1 MSSSDALGR
10 LMYSYKEITE
20 LAGYTSRVSE
30 LLQVFDDINE
40 GKYQKALVADA
51 DLELLNSRGTVIE
64 NGLKKKSILFNF
76 Y

>member
-64 NGLKKKSILFNF
+64 NGLKKIHFLNF
-76 Y
+76 V